1 MMRSTLRPA
10 LAGLAAA
17 AVLMTAACSAD
28 EEATGTGTATEETA
42 GATPEETA
50 AAEESEEGPVD
61 VPNVTGLILETGQ
74 SNLMLAGLESEL
86 VDEAGATVQVDDP
99 MTYLVVGQDPADGQ
113 LERGEAVTLTVE
125 PRG

>member
-28 EEATGTGTATEETA
+28 EESTAAETTA
-42 GATPEETA
+42 EASPEETA
-50 AAEESEEGPVD
+50 APSAPAEEEEGPVD

-74 SNLMLAGLESEL
+74 SNLMLAGLEAEL
-86 VDEAGATVQVDDP
+86 VDGTGATVEVDDP
-99 MTYLVVGQDPADGQ
+99 LTFLIVGQDPDDGQ
-113 LERGEAVTLTVE
+113 LEPGEAVVLTVE